1 MALHPVKVYSS
12 GAMSPPIFDRWNFG
26 LSPGVLFRPFGRPR
40 RHRAAPRRGRCVGTF
55 LYVLQGEH
63 GLTKIGVSKNPNAR
77 LRQLRTASAFPIDF
91 AYVAATPGTGFD
103 IERKAH
109 ATLAAHRLHG
119 EWFDVPAKTAVAAV
133 RDAAYRLRKP
143 LRPIRA
149 GTIANLQGPAWPNG
163 TARLLAAACL
173 LARAL
178 IFLFEGFAGAMLAV
192 GILLMFIK
200 MDSRKVDRV
209 PSILAQRV
217 FVVPLA
223 HLRPSRGSISS
234 RPDNFGRP

>member
-1 MALHPVKVYSS
+1 MRLLVL
-12 GAMSPPIFDRWNFG
+12 DRRMFG
-26 LSPGVLFRPFGRPR
+26 LRPGITFRPFGGPR
-40 RHRAAPRRGRCVGTF
+40 RNRAVPRRGREVGTF

-91 AYVAATPGTGFD
+91 AFVAATPGTGFD

-133 RDAAYRLRKP
+133 RGAADGLRKP

-149 GTIANLQGPAWPNG
+149 GAIATLRGPAWPSRSARFVA
-163 TARLLAAACL
+163 TARFLV
-173 LARAL
+173 RAL
-178 IFLFEGFAGAMLAV
+178 VVLFEGFSGAVLAA
-192 GILLMFIK
+192 GILLALVK
-200 MDSRKVDRV
+200 ADSRKADRA
-209 PSILAQRV
+209 PSIIALQRAL
-217 FVVPLA
+217 VVPAA
-223 HLRPSRGSISS
+223 HPPPSRGPVSF
-234 RPDNFGRP
+234 RGLR